1 MSNNEQNHVGEK
13 LPKGSVRGCVSSP
26 SPTPSTRDI
35 MRAHLIIL
43 FCCGVLA
50 KKPVH
55 VPGWPELPFPFSTAL
70 IANNGAI
77 HISGMQGGAYL
88 LDRMFFC
95 VLRDLMLLSLRHSLT
110 YSQTSRT
117 CSRRYRK

>member
-1 MSNNEQNHVGEK
+1 M
-13 LPKGSVRGCVSSP
+13 SSP

-77 HISGMQGGAYL
+77 HISGMQGVRICWIVCFSAS
-88 LDRMFFC
+88 C
-95 VLRDLMLLSLRHSLT
+95 VILCCFL
-110 YSQTSRT
+110 
-117 CSRRYRK
+117 CVAV